1 MPKRENQIKI
11 LKNQNDKKKNVIWY
25 LLRANLCLIVRYV
38 IDMRLLL
45 IDGEK
50 KTEKK
55 TKTKIVIISLRL
67 LLWNEACVL
76 KTINKFV
83 NLTFLC
89 SLNSSKMIGA

>member
-11 LKNQNDKKKNVIWY
+11 LKNQNDKKNVIWY

-55 TKTKIVIISLRL
+55 
-67 LLWNEACVL
+67 N
-76 KTINKFV
+76 
-83 NLTFLC
+83 
-89 SLNSSKMIGA
+89 